1 MLQNHLNEIIILNK
15 IMTLTTR
22 AVTEFVI
29 ILIATLT
36 CELLDIIDNLIFSN
50 YRLPTHLF
58 NIYIF

>member
-22 AVTEFVI
+22 SVTEFVI